1 MALRPDLKPSSTG
14 RMQLRPGLIGA
25 SLCAAACLP
34 GSGCSN
40 ATPPMLPALQQITEA
55 LTESKIEG
63 TPTDVYARIA
73 RGAMACWFGAKG
85 PLKANHIYHAEA
97 QPASQGGSAEIIVH
111 ERDRNSENPKG
122 LRAFRIVITPD
133 GEGSFLVVENYKLA
147 GPLAESM
154 KKDVRRWAAGGIG
167 CAAGDNGW
175 EPKAPGAP
183 AEGDKGNVRTKKG
196 RAA

>member
-1 MALRPDLKPSSTG
+1 
-14 RMQLRPGLIGA
+14 MQLRPGLIGA
-25 SLCAAACLP
+25 SLCAAASLP

-40 ATPPMLPALQQITEA
+40 AAPPMLPALQQITEA

-63 TPTDVYARIA
+63 APTDVYARIA
-73 RGAMACWFGAKG
+73 RGAMACWFGSKG

-97 QPASQGGSAEIIVH
+97 QPASLGGSAEIVVH
-111 ERDRNSENPKG
+111 ERDRSSENPRG

-133 GEGSFLVVENYKLA
+133 GDDSFLVVENYKLA
-147 GPLAESM
+147 RPLADSM
-154 KKDVRRWAAGGIG
+154 EKDVRRWAAGGIG

-183 AEGDKGNVRTKKG
+183 AERDKWKVRTKKG